1 MCDKSLQLCLTL
13 FEPMDCSLPG
23 YLCSWGFSRQG
34 YCRGFPFPPPRDL
47 PNPGIKSVSLM
58 SPALAGG
65 SLPLEPPGKS
75 FSYPY
80 TYIHYFLDSFLIC
93 RLSQNFE
100 QSSLCYTVGPGWLSI
115 LYNSLCVYPKL
126 LAYTFPL
133 SFKFP
138 LW

>member
-1 MCDKSLQLCLTL
+1 MLVSVVQLSDLVMCDKSLQLCSTL
-13 FEPMDCSLPG
+13 FDPMDCSLPG

-34 YCRGFPFPPPRDL
+34 YWRGFPFPPPRDL

-80 TYIHYFLDSFLIC
+80 TYIHYFLDSFLIY

-100 QSSLCYTVGPGWLSI
+100 
-115 LYNSLCVYPKL
+115 
-126 LAYTFPL
+126 
-133 SFKFP
+133 
-138 LW
+138 